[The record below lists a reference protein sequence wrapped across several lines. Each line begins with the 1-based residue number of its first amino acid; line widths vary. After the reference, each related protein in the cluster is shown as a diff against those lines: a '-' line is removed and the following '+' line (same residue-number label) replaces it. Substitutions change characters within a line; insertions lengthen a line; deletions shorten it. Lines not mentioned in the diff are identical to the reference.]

1 MFKLK
6 QISLQNLH
14 LKKTPFF
21 LSSYNSDLEYPFTG
35 DLQVNS
41 QGYNV
46 SYDRA
51 VSKVSDSYGPQC
63 RARDF
68 TSSTGGLI
76 STSCEE

>member
-14 LKKTPFF
+14 LQKSLF
-21 LSSYNSDLEYPFTG
+21 LFSYNSDLAYPFTG

-41 QGYNV
+41 QSYNV
-46 SYDRA
+46 SYDQA
-51 VSKVSDSYGPQC
+51 VSKVADSYGPQC
-63 RARDF
+63 KAQDF

-76 STSCEE
+76 SISCEE